1 MEPENIEFNGVEY
14 ETKTLIQFSSL
25 VRLLFD
31 LAKRQKELESK
42 YEYINENISDKEQ
55 RVSDL
60 EQKVLGESKT
70 FQKKVDN
77 DNDTFSK
84 KSKISNLNND
94 LIKKKS
100 SMENSNSNSNIIINS
115 NRTNT
120 NNEEK
125 SGINDDI
132 LDSINANKINSDLII
147 KLNKKIKKI

>member
-60 EQKVLGESKT
+60 EQK
-70 FQKKVDN
+70 F
-77 DNDTFSK
+77 
-84 KSKISNLNND
+84 
-94 LIKKKS
+94 
-100 SMENSNSNSNIIINS
+100 
-115 NRTNT
+115 
-120 NNEEK
+120 
-125 SGINDDI
+125 
-132 LDSINANKINSDLII
+132 
-147 KLNKKIKKI
+147 